1 MVVDRSARMFSE
13 RKDDESDSMLYSPL
27 KLNQSNASSY
37 HRKKKTLE
45 QMEEDQ
51 NLRHR
56 RSEDYDD
63 MYEAVNSDSMS
74 SKVNSRNAS
83 KKQSQR
89 SKRYSKHS
97 EMSSSRKA
105 NATNQNFKIR
115 NKVQLKSEV
124 IKQKKEASTMDNS
137 IAGPSKQKTIT
148 TKTISN
154 NEPQVDTVT
163 SLEMDNSHELFEIRQ
178 QPLVG
183 FNTNNKYTYSAT
195 SFGKV

>member
-1 MVVDRSARMFSE
+1 
-13 RKDDESDSMLYSPL
+13 
-27 KLNQSNASSY
+27 
-37 HRKKKTLE
+37 
-45 QMEEDQ
+45 
-51 NLRHR
+51 
-56 RSEDYDD
+56 
-63 MYEAVNSDSMS
+63 MS

-89 SKRYSKHS
+89 SKGYSKHS
-97 EMSSSRKA
+97 EISSSRKA

-154 NEPQVDTVT
+154 NEPLVDTVT
-163 SLEMDNSHELFEIRQ
+163 SLEMDNSHELFEIR
-178 QPLVG
+178 
-183 FNTNNKYTYSAT
+183 
-195 SFGKV
+195 